1 MVSLINLRKAHPA
14 FRLRTA
20 REIREHLQFEAAPS
34 HAVAYTLRNHAGGDE
49 DQHLYVVYNAN
60 AAATELELPD
70 LGAWEVRYG
79 QELVANLDSNCLEVK
94 GIGIVVLAVRP

>member
-1 MVSLINLRKAHPA
+1 M
-14 FRLRTA
+14 
-20 REIREHLQFEAAPS
+20 
-34 HAVAYTLRNHAGGDE
+34 
-49 DQHLYVVYNAN
+49 YVVYNAN